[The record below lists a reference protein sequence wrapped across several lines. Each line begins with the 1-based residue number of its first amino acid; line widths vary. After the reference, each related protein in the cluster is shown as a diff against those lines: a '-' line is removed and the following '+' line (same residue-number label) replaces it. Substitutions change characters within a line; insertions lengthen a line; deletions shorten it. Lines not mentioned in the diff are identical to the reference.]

1 MRGVVALAV
10 LVGALAGAGPA
21 YAAVSF
27 HSPSGNIR
35 CLIAAKT
42 YTRCDITNRD
52 WRPPPKPRTCEFDWG
67 NTLEVGLRG
76 RGRFGCVSDA
86 VEPGGVLPYGET
98 IARGRFRCRSRRSG
112 MRCVNTRNGH
122 GFALSRERVR
132 RF

>member
-1 MRGVVALAV
+1 
-10 LVGALAGAGPA
+10 
-21 YAAVSF
+21 VSF

-86 VEPGGVLPYGET
+86 VEPGRVLPYGEA

>member
-1 MRGVVALAV
+1 MRRLVALAV
-10 LVGALAGAGPA
+10 VLGALGAAAPA
-21 YAAVSF
+21 SAAVSF

-35 CLIAAKT
+35 CVIAAKV

-52 WRPPPKPRTCEFDWG
+52 WSPPPKPSSCEFDWG

-86 VEPGGVLPYGET
+86 IDPGRALPYGEA

-112 MRCVNTRNGH
+112 MRCVNTRNDH

>member
-1 MRGVVALAV
+1 MRSLVALAV
-10 LVGALAGAGPA
+10 VLGSLAAA
-21 YAAVSF
+21 QAASAAVSF

-35 CLIAAKT
+35 CVIAAKT
-42 YTRCDITNRD
+42 HTRCDITHRD
-52 WRPPPKPRTCEFDWG
+52 WRPPPKPQTCEFDWG

-86 VEPGGVLPYGET
+86 VEPGRVLPYGEA

-112 MRCVNTRNGH
+112 MRCVNTRNDH

>member
-1 MRGVVALAV
+1 MPKLLALGAV
-10 LVGALAGAGPA
+10 LGALAGAAPA
-21 YAAVSF
+21 SAAVSF

-35 CLIAAKT
+35 CVIAAT
-42 YTRCDITNRD
+42 IYTRCDITQRD

-76 RGRFGCVSDA
+76 PGRFGCVSDA
-86 VEPGGVLPYGET
+86 IDPGRALAYGDA
-98 IARGRFRCRSRRSG
+98 IQRGRFRCRSRRSG

>member
-1 MRGVVALAV
+1 MRKLLALGAVVGTLA
-10 LVGALAGAGPA
+10 AAQSAS
-21 YAAVSF
+21 AAVSF

-42 YTRCDITNRD
+42 FTRCDITARD
-52 WRPPPKPRTCEFDWG
+52 WRPPPKPRSCEFDWG
-67 NTLEVGLRG
+67 NTLEVGIRG

-86 VEPGGVLPYGET
+86 IDPGRVLAYGEA
-98 IARGRFRCRSRRSG
+98 IQRGRFRCRSRRSG